1 MKKVILAVALAAFSG
16 SLFAET
22 LTASGSVTTSCS
34 FSNTAAGT
42 LAISDTA
49 VTTSSAPTTD
59 VLNNDSAVYDVT
71 VGNQALSAPV
81 GVSVFAVDV
90 QNSSRPAGATAI
102 FSSSSEADGASANL
116 ASAGTY
122 VMAADFT
129 ATLASTATAGNY
141 VATVD
146 LTCAPAGGGGEF

>member
-16 SLFAET
+16 TLFAET

-42 LAISDTA
+42 LAISDTS

-59 VLNNDSAVYDVT
+59 VLNNDPAVYDVT
-71 VGNQALSAPV
+71 VGNQSLSAPV
-81 GVSVFAVDV
+81 GVSVLAVDI
-90 QNSSRPAGATAI
+90 QNPSQPAGAVAI
-102 FSSSSEADGASANL
+102 FTAGVEADGASDNL
-116 ASAGTY
+116 AAAGTY
-122 VMAADFT
+122 SMAADFT

-141 VATVD
+141 VATVN
-146 LTCAPAGGGGEF
+146 LTCAPAGGGEF